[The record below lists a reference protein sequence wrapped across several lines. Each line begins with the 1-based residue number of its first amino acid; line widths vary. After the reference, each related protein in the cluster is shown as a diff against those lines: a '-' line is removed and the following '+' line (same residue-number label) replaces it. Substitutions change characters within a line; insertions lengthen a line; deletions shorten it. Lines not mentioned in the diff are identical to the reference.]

1 MKIYCCKELK
11 NKSVDNLL
19 ELLYTYIELKK
30 DICNLIKK
38 DKSNEEFYIDEH
50 LYFYE
55 LNIRKI
61 KSQLIIKS
69 KA

>member
-11 NKSVDNLL
+11 NKSIDSLL
-19 ELLYTYIELKK
+19 ELLYSYVELKK
-30 DICNLIKK
+30 DVCSLIKK
-38 DKSNEEFYIDEH
+38 DKANEDFYVDEH

-69 KA
+69 KV